1 MQENSS
7 DDVEE
12 NEQLNK
18 NEHIEVVVSKDHD
31 SQLSQDSGF
40 GTQSMQGTQG
50 TIFFIYFSD
59 ADHIPISL
67 PVIGA
72 VNTTP
77 TLSVRSFQLISV
89 LVSPKGIRFHYTT
102 FVCK

>member
-18 NEHIEVVVSKDHD
+18 NENIEVVASKDHD
-31 SQLSQDSGF
+31 SLLSQDSGF

-50 TIFFIYFSD
+50 TIFSFIS
-59 ADHIPISL
+59 
-67 PVIGA
+67 
-72 VNTTP
+72 
-77 TLSVRSFQLISV
+77 
-89 LVSPKGIRFHYTT
+89 
-102 FVCK
+102 